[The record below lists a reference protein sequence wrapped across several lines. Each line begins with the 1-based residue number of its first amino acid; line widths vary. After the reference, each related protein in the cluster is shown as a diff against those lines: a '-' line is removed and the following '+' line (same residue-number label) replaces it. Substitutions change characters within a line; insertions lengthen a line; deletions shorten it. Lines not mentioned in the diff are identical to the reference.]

1 MNTPSVGF
9 SIPISFPS
17 ISFLNKI
24 NESQNTRNVL
34 EASLAG
40 SKPVVLEQ
48 WGDINSHCAH
58 DNNGSGIALG
68 CQDGTLYVLN
78 RSHVSTST
86 TIDLQAPLFID
97 SAGLKHITRPSK
109 FSHLT
114 PQPASPTFVS
124 SALTPTFNVT
134 AKPRVVSGVTTEP
147 VEAPKNYVD
156 FEDEPDK
163 LKDILKGK
171 NPRERHSISDT
182 SSERAPRSSA
192 SSIIGAVP
200 ASKRKNAAPRSLL
213 SAANSRASTPQPISM
228 PESPSP
234 RECNVGA
241 NLCGWSVRYHV
252 IPARSGFGYA
262 VKAIQFLSDS
272 RFFAVLHESG

>member
-1 MNTPSVGF
+1 MNTRSGGF
-9 SIPISFPS
+9 NIPISFAG
-17 ISFLNKI
+17 ISSLNKT
-24 NESQNTRNVL
+24 NEPQNTKNIL
-34 EASLAG
+34 EVSLARAR
-40 SKPVVLEQ
+40 PVVLEK
-48 WGDINSHCAH
+48 WGDMNPHREH
-58 DNNGSGIALG
+58 DNNDHGIVLG

-78 RSHVSTST
+78 RSHVSAST
-86 TIDLQAPLFID
+86 TSDLQAPQSID
-97 SAGLKHITRPSK
+97 SARLKHITRPSK
-109 FSHLT
+109 FSYPT
-114 PQPASPTFVS
+114 PQPASPTFPS

-171 NPRERHSISDT
+171 NPRERHTISET

-192 SSIIGAVP
+192 SSIIEAVP

-213 SAANSRASTPQPISM
+213 SAANSRAPTPQPISM
-228 PESPSP
+228 PESP
-234 RECNVGA
+234 RECNVGVD
-241 NLCGWSVRYHV
+241 LCAWTVRYHV
-252 IPARSGFGYA
+252 VPARSGFGYA

-272 RFFAVLHESG
+272 RFFAVLHENG